1 MRLEPWPALALLP
14 LVACLQITTDPS
26 SGTGSGSTSAASSS
40 DDGTGTGVGCTTDPA
55 TQVVLCAGINACPGV
70 SIDPGAF
77 PGCGFRVNAGGAPI
91 DLECLCSGSVCPI
104 GAPTTCAQAS
114 QLLQSQTVLG
124 VCEQVSE
131 GLCVQV
137 AAPPDAGSV
146 APGCDRTC
154 QSQCGSA
161 ADCLQICG
169 C

>member
-1 MRLEPWPALALLP
+1 MRLVPWSAIALLP
-14 LVACLQITTDPS
+14 LVACLQITTDPG
-26 SGTGSGSTSAASSS
+26 SGAGSGSTSGAS
-40 DDGTGTGVGCTTDPA
+40 DDGGGSGGVDCTTDPA
-55 TQVVLCAGINACPGV
+55 TQVVLCAGLDGCPGV
-70 SIDPGAF
+70 DVDPGAF
-77 PGCGFRVNAGGAPI
+77 PGCGFRMNAGGAPI

-124 VCEQVSE
+124 VCQQVSE

-137 AAPPDAGSV
+137 AAPDAGSV

-154 QSQCGSA
+154 QSECGSA